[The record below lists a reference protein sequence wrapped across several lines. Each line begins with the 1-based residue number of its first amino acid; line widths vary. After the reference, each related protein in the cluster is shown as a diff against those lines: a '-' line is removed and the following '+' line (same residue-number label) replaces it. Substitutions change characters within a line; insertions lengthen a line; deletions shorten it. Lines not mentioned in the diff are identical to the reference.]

1 MDEFIQLKVRVEN
14 LEGQLSSLRKA
25 FSEFEKKIKSINVGV
40 GPAGADADLVDNLV
54 EEVQKIKEQLL

>member
-25 FSEFEKKIKSINVGV
+25 FSEFEKKIKSINAGG
-40 GPAGADADLVDNLV
+40 GPAGADSELVDNLV
-54 EEVQKIKEQLL
+54 EEV